1 MYTHKTDYSHSSLV
15 SLSLGGLV
23 SLYEQFHTVGTDNPY
38 FFSAADDS
46 SALGAYPP
54 PGATFGLG
62 WLWGSCLAAAR
73 SLAGCTSA
81 AHICLRQAL
90 CHLDILPA
98 HKDDEVQQL
107 FGRACNGPAVFLVM
121 VND

>member
-1 MYTHKTDYSHSSLV
+1 MDYSHPSFA
-15 SLSLGGLV
+15 SLSLGYLV
-23 SLYEQFHTVGTDNPY
+23 GLYEPLHAVGTDDSNL
-38 FFSAADDS
+38 FGAANDG

-54 PGATFGLG
+54 PGAAFGLG

-73 SLAGCTSA
+73 SLAGRTSA
-81 AHICLRQAL
+81 AHICPRQAL
-90 CHLDILPA
+90 CHLDILSA

-107 FGRACNGPAVFLVM
+107 FGGACNGPAVFLVM